1 VTVDHHDVGALL
13 GHSLGRRTPVALAC
27 AGDDG
32 DSIDEP
38 PAARRHQVQ
47 DLRLLLD
54 HLFHLPGCALLIA
67 Q

>member
-1 VTVDHHDVGALL
+1 
-13 GHSLGRRTPVALAC
+13 VALAC

-54 HLFHLPGCALLIA
+54 HRFHLPGCALLIA